1 MAWGAEPGRPR
12 PMRKGN
18 WPASRYLRPKQ
29 RLSFTPG
36 VGRSD
41 KRCDDALGQ
50 CLAIGNGD
58 GEAAGK
64 HVLHFRRSC
73 RTQPAACA
81 QMTCL
86 YSRRV
91 EGEHRGPFL
100 TALILDLT
108 QTEATADIFGK

>member
-1 MAWGAEPGRPR
+1 MAWWAEPGRPR

-50 CLAIGNGD
+50 CLAIGTGE

-64 HVLHFRRSC
+64 HVLTFRRSC
-73 RTQPAACA
+73 RTHPAACA
-81 QMTCL
+81 QVPEIGRAAC
-86 YSRRV
+86 RERV
-91 EGEHRGPFL
+91 GKAVELTVGAGPV
-100 TALILDLT
+100 
-108 QTEATADIFGK
+108 KK

>member
-50 CLAIGNGD
+50 CLAIGPGE

-64 HVLHFRRSC
+64 HVLHFRRWC
-73 RTQPAACA
+73 RTPPAR
-81 QMTCL
+81 
-86 YSRRV
+86 S
-91 EGEHRGPFL
+91 EEH
-100 TALILDLT
+100 TSEHKSILSHED
-108 QTEATADIFGK
+108 ADSFSKTKKQHKRTK